1 MPFVQG
7 TAAAAWTGAAAVDGV
22 TGTARA
28 KVARTVKIDLLN
40 MLGSPM
46 QGWVERHYMQVV
58 RLQKFMTSPRV
69 R

>member
-28 KVARTVKIDLLN
+28 KVASTVKTDLFN

-46 QGWVERHYMQVV
+46 QGLVERQYM
-58 RLQKFMTSPRV
+58 RWYGSKNS
-69 R
+69 